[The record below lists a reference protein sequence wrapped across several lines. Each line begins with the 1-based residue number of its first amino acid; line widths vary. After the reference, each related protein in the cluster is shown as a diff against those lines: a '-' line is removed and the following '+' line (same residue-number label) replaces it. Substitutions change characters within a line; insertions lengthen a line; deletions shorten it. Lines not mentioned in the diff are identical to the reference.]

1 MSASDEIASVRE
13 RIARVEYEFHH
24 PPDKELAW
32 CRIKDEPRFASLVAV
47 YYGRADAVLDALG
60 LEQVGW
66 VSAARHLLYSEGD
79 KARNPHMTLEPVYRL
94 TAQSGRSEPS

>member
-1 MSASDEIASVRE
+1 MVADRDEIASVRE

-47 YYGRADAVLDALG
+47 YYGRADAILDALG
-60 LEQVGW
+60 VERIGW
-66 VSAARHLLYSEGD
+66 WQHGTFRLDKYAHDDAEPLFRLAYLSGSTEGASD
-79 KARNPHMTLEPVYRL
+79 
-94 TAQSGRSEPS
+94 GR